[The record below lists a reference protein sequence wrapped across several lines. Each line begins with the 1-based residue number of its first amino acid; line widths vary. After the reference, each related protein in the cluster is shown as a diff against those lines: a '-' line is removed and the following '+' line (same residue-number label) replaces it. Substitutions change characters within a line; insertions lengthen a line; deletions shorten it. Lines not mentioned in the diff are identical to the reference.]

1 MLKAQ
6 YIAHMHLQSQSPPR
20 GPIIRGMLKKI
31 QLGFI
36 QDGPNPHGLLT
47 LFTWAKEEVKI

>member
-6 YIAHMHLQSQSPPR
+6 YMAHMHLQAQAHQEAQY
-20 GPIIRGMLKKI
+20 MAHI

-36 QDGPNPHGLLT
+36 QDGTNPLGLLT
-47 LFTWAKEEVKI
+47 LFTWAKDVKI